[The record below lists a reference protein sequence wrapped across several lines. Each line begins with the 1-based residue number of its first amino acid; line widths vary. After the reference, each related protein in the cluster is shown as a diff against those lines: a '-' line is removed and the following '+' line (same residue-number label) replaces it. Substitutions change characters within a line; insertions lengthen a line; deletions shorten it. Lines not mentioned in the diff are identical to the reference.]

1 MTRVMI
7 VEDQAMPRTL
17 FEMIIND
24 TPDFELAY
32 SIKSSNLALLYC
44 EKGDIDLILMD
55 VCTDM
60 DASGLEAA
68 ERIKGKFPEIKIIIV
83 TSLPEF
89 SWLKRARA
97 IGVESFWYKNVS
109 DAPLIE
115 IMKRT
120 MNGESL
126 YPDETPSVAFGNA
139 TNHDFSYREMEIL
152 KELSTGSSNIEIGE
166 RLLISSNTVRNV
178 IQNMLE
184 KTGFKSRTELAVE
197 ARRLGIV
204 AKKKE
209 IL

>member
-1 MTRVMI
+1 M
-7 VEDQAMPRTL
+7 
-17 FEMIIND
+17 
-24 TPDFELAY
+24 
-32 SIKSSNLALLYC
+32 
-44 EKGDIDLILMD
+44 
-55 VCTDM
+55 
-60 DASGLEAA
+60 
-68 ERIKGKFPEIKIIIV
+68 
-83 TSLPEF
+83 
-89 SWLKRARA
+89 
-97 IGVESFWYKNVS
+97 ESFWYKNVS
-109 DAPLIE
+109 EAPLIE

-126 YPDETPSVAFGNA
+126 YPDETPSVVFGNA

-166 RLLISSNTVRNV
+166 RLLISPNTVRNV
-178 IQNMLE
+178 LQNMLE

>member
-24 TPDFELAY
+24 APDFELAY

-109 DAPLIE
+109 EAPLIE

-126 YPDETPSVAFGNA
+126 YPDETPSVVFGNA

-166 RLLISSNTVRNV
+166 RLLISPNTVRNV
-178 IQNMLE
+178 LQNMLE

>member
-68 ERIKGKFPEIKIIIV
+68 ERIKSKFPEIKIIIV

-109 DAPLIE
+109 DAPLVE

-126 YPDETPSVAFGNA
+126 YPDETPSVTFGNA

-166 RLLISSNTVRNV
+166 RLLISPNTVRNV

>member
-126 YPDETPSVAFGNA
+126 YPDETPSVTFGNA

-166 RLLISSNTVRNV
+166 RLLISPNTVRNV

>member
-17 FEMIIND
+17 FEMIVND
-24 TPDFELAY
+24 ASEFELAY
-32 SIKSSNLALLYC
+32 SIKSANLALLYC
-44 EKGDIDLILMD
+44 ENGGVDLILMD

-68 ERIKGKFPEIKIIIV
+68 ERIKRKFPFIKIIIV

-89 SWLKRARA
+89 SWLKRSRE
-97 IGVESFWYKNVS
+97 IGVESFWYKNTNEI
-109 DAPLIE
+109 PLIE
-115 IMKRT
+115 VMKRT
-120 MNGESL
+120 MDGESV
-126 YPDETPSVAFGNA
+126 YPDDTPTVVLGSA

-152 KELSTGSSNIEIGE
+152 RELSTGASNIEIGE
-166 RLLISSNTVRNV
+166 RLSISPNTVRNL
-178 IQNMLE
+178 IQAMLKE
-184 KTGFKSRTELAVE
+184 TGFKSRTELAVE
-197 ARRLGIV
+197 ARRFGVV

>member
-17 FEMIIND
+17 FEMIVND
-24 TPDFELAY
+24 AADFELAY
-32 SIKSSNLALLYC
+32 SIKSSNLAAVYC
-44 EKGDIDLILMD
+44 EKGGINLILMD

-68 ERIKGKFPEIKIIIV
+68 ERIKSRFPHIKIIIV

-89 SWLKRARA
+89 SWLKRARE

-109 DAPLIE
+109 EIPLIE

-120 MNGESL
+120 VSGESI
-126 YPDETPSVAFGNA
+126 YPDKTPAVSFGAA

-152 KELSTGSSNIEIGE
+152 KELSTGASNIEIG
-166 RLLISSNTVRNV
+166 RLLSLSPNTVRNV